1 MHTVLHRR
9 EDHIKRKNSQQCD
22 HLSSHLC
29 ANLLSQSTTYT
40 CKTISRKDRET
51 TMFCKALIVRLFL
64 PDAFYQLHCHDQTS
78 ATERMYNW
86 NKQSTRPRKLCE
98 TQIFR
103 LWLDRWKIC
112 FEKKVW
118 EIFCWKTLGLCI
130 CLSQTVCV
138 CVSLSFCKSP
148 SWPLSSPDDKLSENI
163 WFVWSR
169 ISYSGD
175 EWRCYHVG
183 QTNKQQ

>member
-1 MHTVLHRR
+1 MGHYSLEPDKPIPTVTISGVMPTIIFNSFDFIRLLPC
-9 EDHIKRKNSQQCD
+9 DCAHIKRKNSQQCD

-86 NKQSTRPRKLCE
+86 NKQSTRPRRLLE
-98 TQIFR
+98 IQIFR
-103 LWLDRWKIC
+103 LWLDR
-112 FEKKVW
+112 
-118 EIFCWKTLGLCI
+118 
-130 CLSQTVCV
+130 
-138 CVSLSFCKSP
+138 
-148 SWPLSSPDDKLSENI
+148 
-163 WFVWSR
+163 
-169 ISYSGD
+169 
-175 EWRCYHVG
+175 
-183 QTNKQQ
+183 